1 MAHAALAQAHCIS
14 QLSFLETFPLD
25 LVVYFNNLLAE
36 DGDGMVDPRS
46 ASKVYIFAGL
56 HAPMAPLLSLEL
68 SGVGASADHL
78 AYKEA
83 AHGTSQGFWGHPLHM
98 AVARDNLEVA
108 KILLEHGFD
117 VNARAGPYDTAL
129 LTAINA
135 MTTKEHNI
143 RMISL
148 LLEYGADVNAE
159 TSMPFGPTAL
169 LAAVKSMALNVV
181 ILLVVYGADVNAK
194 AGGFGAALHYARTSR
209 HGRVTVDPSIVE
221 YLIKQGADCYHC
233 YQKAD
238 DEGIEAQG
246 VKCVY
251 CAET

>member
-1 MAHAALAQAHCIS
+1 M
-14 QLSFLETFPLD
+14 
-25 LVVYFNNLLAE
+25 VYFNNLLANN
-36 DGDGMVDPRS
+36 GDGMVDPRS
-46 ASKVYIFAGL
+46 ATKVYIFAGL
-56 HAPMAPLLSLEL
+56 RAPIAPLLSLEL
-68 SGVGASADHL
+68 SGEGALAGNL

-83 AHGTSQGFWGHPLHM
+83 AHGTFQGFWGHPLHM
-98 AVARDNLEVA
+98 AVARDNFDVA

-129 LTAINA
+129 LTAVNA
-135 MTTKEHNI
+135 TKEGHNI
-143 RMISL
+143 PMIGL

-159 TSMPFGPTAL
+159 GSMPFGPTAL
-169 LAAVKSMALNVV
+169 LAAVKARALNVV
-181 ILLVVYGADVNAK
+181 TLLVEYGADVNAK
-194 AGGFGAALHYARTSR
+194 AGGFGAALHYARTPHR
-209 HGRVTVDPSIVE
+209 GRGRTIDPSIVE

-251 CAET
+251 CADTEPTMYLTKAFYVGGV